1 MPSSCVTVVDALA
14 QQPSD
19 AALSDAP
26 ATVAP
31 KRLAVPSRTAA
42 VGSSSSVTVVNA
54 LAQQPSDAALF
65 DAPPATVAPKKV
77 LVAVDVAGAP
87 APVCAITRSGAGAAT
102 APVDATAVGTLR
114 MAKMIRVCEGEGAER
129 IGRAMVGHG
138 DEREGRRRRA
148 ERIGRAVVGRGDGTE
163 EERDREEGE
172 RG

>member
-1 MPSSCVTVVDALA
+1 MTVVD
-14 QQPSD
+14 
-19 AALSDAP
+19 
-26 ATVAP
+26 
-31 KRLAVPSRTAA
+31 
-42 VGSSSSVTVVNA
+42 A

-65 DAPPATVAPKKV
+65 DAPPATVAPNKV
-77 LVAVDVAGAP
+77 LVAADVAGAP
-87 APVCAITRSGAGAAT
+87 APVRVCATMPVCAITRSGAGAAT

-163 EERDREEGE
+163 EERDREAGE